1 MDKRKIKI
9 KSQLIKKILKFL
21 IIPIILFIALFIY
34 LKNGIYIEKLEFF
47 SVNFEKLYI
56 KLDKKLIL
64 NAKKITVISKDENI
78 QSDSSLNKAF
88 KLIKDIKYLYWFFQE
103 FNAEKFFVN
112 DYPIEFI
119 YKDNLFFVDGKDLN
133 VKLNLQADSKKIQI
147 TINEFFLKDYNLSI
161 MGFLI
166 INPQTK
172 FYNFKGKVD
181 SDFLKSNVNLSLKRK
196 EVAYELENI
205 STDNI
210 SKIFNILIESGIK
223 LPKNLDL
230 WVGGKVKA
238 DFYFIE
244 KLSGFIDFG
253 KHRYYLNDI
262 KAKGYVRNLK
272 IILDKDIDPIV
283 SSFVK
288 LDFSKQRL
296 DFSYDELQFNDYD
309 LTQSKIYIDNMLNE
323 KAGIYIHIK
332 SDNARADYRV
342 YRILQLYDIYLPFLQ
357 NNGVTK
363 TDLILKIPFD
373 EPEKISYEGKFNI
386 VNSSINIRDFKIIQA
401 DVDLKKDKL
410 EIKNVKVQS
419 ELISGDTNASI
430 NLKQKKGK
438 LKTYISKIV
447 LPQDSLKLEDKI
459 LDLELDFE
467 QNTSVYN
474 KEFITTLNFNQ
485 GMDIYVNKLSKFK
498 DYSKFMQENK
508 IYDGELFLS
517 TNDFYNFNVD
527 LNNTTFDSFLLYKD
541 NNPYEYDSFNI
552 KIKGSDFNLTSLSG
566 NIFAQKDNND
576 VNITL
581 HNLNLLISQQDTKN
595 TLYNFENSNYNID
608 AKNIDLILK
617 DFNKT
622 LDFDQ
627 FNAKIYNGNVQ
638 AWANRSESKF
648 DFFLNENQ
656 FQVRALKMDD
666 DFLNTFMRENI
677 FENGEFNLYID
688 GNSTDFFKGKFL
700 FKDTYLKDL
709 KFHQQLLSFID
720 TIPSLLLFKAPTFNE
735 KGFSVE
741 NAGISFNRKKDLFDI
756 DALNFNGDSA
766 DVLGQIKINLR
777 NNQIDGLL
785 ELRTLKSASSVIS
798 KVPIINQI
806 ILGKDR
812 QISTQIKLTG
822 FVDNPEF
829 KTQLITQGLQLPYH
843 LIKNIFELPTN
854 LIK

>member
-1 MDKRKIKI
+1 M
-9 KSQLIKKILKFL
+9 
-21 IIPIILFIALFIY
+21 FIY
-34 LKNGIYIEKLEFF
+34 LKNGIYIEKLEF
-47 SVNFEKLYI
+47 SSINFEKLYI

-64 NAKKITVISKDENI
+64 NAKKITIVSSKENT
-78 QSDSSLNKAF
+78 QDDKSLNKAF
-88 KLIKDIKYLYWFFQE
+88 KLIKNVKYLYWFFQE
-103 FNAEKFFVN
+103 FNIENIFVN
-112 DYPIEFI
+112 NYPVEFI
-119 YKDNLFFVDGKDLN
+119 YKDDFFYVNGKNLL
-133 VKLNLQADSKKIQI
+133 VKLNLKFNHKTIEVA
-147 TINEFFLKDYNLSI
+147 INEFLLKDYNLSVI
-161 MGFLI
+161 GLLSV
-166 INPQTK
+166 NSQTK
-172 FYNFKGKVD
+172 FYNFKGKID
-181 SDFLKSNVNLSLKRK
+181 SDFLKSDIKFLLKR
-196 EVAYELENI
+196 EEIAYELENI
-205 STDNI
+205 NTNNI
-210 SKIFNILIESGIK
+210 SKIFEILTENGIE

-244 KLSGFIDFG
+244 KLSGFADFG

-262 KAKGYVRNLK
+262 KAKGYVNNLK
-272 IILDKDIDPIV
+272 VILDNGIDPIT
-283 SSFVK
+283 SPFVR
-288 LDFSKQRL
+288 LNFAKQRL
-296 DFSYDELQFNDYD
+296 DFSYEKLQFNNYD
-309 LTQSKIYIDNMLNE
+309 LSQSKIYIDNMLNE
-323 KAGIYIHIK
+323 KAGIFIHIK

-342 YRILQLYDIYLPFLQ
+342 DKILQLYDVYLPFLQ
-357 NNGVTK
+357 NNGITK

-373 EPEKISYEGKFNI
+373 EPEKILYEGKFNI
-386 VNSSINIRDFKIIQA
+386 LNSNINIRDLKIIQA

-410 EIKNVKVQS
+410 EIKNAKVQS

-438 LKTYISKIV
+438 IKTYISKIV

-474 KEFITTLNFNQ
+474 KEFTTTLNFNQ

-508 IYDGELFLS
+508 IYDGELYLS
-517 TNDFYNFNVD
+517 TTNFKDFNID
-527 LNNTTFDSFLLYKD
+527 LNNTTFESILLYKD
-541 NNPYEYDSFNI
+541 NNPYEYDSFNV

-566 NIFAQKDNND
+566 NIFAQKDNAD
-576 VNITL
+576 VNVTL
-581 HNLNLLISQQDTKN
+581 HNLNLLISQKDTKN
-595 TLYNFENSNYNID
+595 ALDTLENTIYNIN
-608 AKNIDLILK
+608 AKNIDLILQ
-617 DFNKT
+617 DYNKT
-622 LDFDQ
+622 LDFDY
-627 FNAKIYNGNVQ
+627 FNAKIHNGNIQV
-638 AWANRSESKF
+638 WANRGKSKF
-648 DFFLNENQ
+648 DFLLNESQ
-656 FQVRALKMDD
+656 LQVRALKMDD

-700 FKDTYLKDL
+700 FKDTYLRDL

-777 NNQIDGLL
+777 SNQIDGLL